1 MTETRTRYPVAVL
14 TGFLGSG
21 KTTILRRLLTDP
33 GMDKTAV
40 LINEFGEIGLDHLLV
55 KSVVGDAVIL
65 QNGCICCTLRTD
77 LQQGLRDLIDGRSY
91 GAFPEFDRVVIE
103 TTGLA
108 DPAPIAQT
116 LLLDPMLRYQVRLA
130 NIITTV
136 DGMHGSAQLRSHPES
151 LRQAAVAD
159 RLVITKSDLISR
171 AQLEALTR
179 ELLRLN
185 PTSRI
190 LDAQSDR
197 FTASAL
203 LTDGLTDPAT
213 KLKEIQHWL
222 ESSKSA
228 AAHDHDHAHD
238 HADHDP
244 DAHLGADHSRH
255 IKSFSLRIADEIDWT
270 AFGVWLTALLHRHG
284 EKVLRVKGLL
294 NVSGATSPVVLHGVQ
309 HVIHPPIHLDQWPD
323 DDRASRIVFV
333 LQDIEPAVL
342 DRSLRQF
349 LQAAGGGGKARTEM
363 AEHAAE

>member
-1 MTETRTRYPVAVL
+1 
-14 TGFLGSG
+14 
-21 KTTILRRLLTDP
+21 
-33 GMDKTAV
+33 V

-55 KSVVGDAVIL
+55 KSVAGDAVVL

-77 LQQGLRDLIDGRSY
+77 LQQGLRDLIDGRSVD
-91 GAFPEFDRVVIE
+91 AFPEFDRVVIE

-116 LLLDPMLRYQVRLA
+116 LLLDPMLRHQVRLA
-130 NIITTV
+130 NIVTTV
-136 DGMHGSAQLRSHPES
+136 DGIHGLAQLRSHAES

-171 AQLEALTR
+171 AQLEALKR

-190 LDAQSDR
+190 LDAQSDG
-197 FTASAL
+197 FAAGAL
-203 LTDGLTDPAT
+203 LTDGLADPST
-213 KLKEIQHWL
+213 KLKEVQHWL
-222 ESSKSA
+222 ASSSGA
-228 AAHDHDHAHD
+228 AGHDHDHAH
-238 HADHDP
+238 HDP
-244 DAHLGADHSRH
+244 DAHLGASHSGH

-294 NVSGATSPVVLHGVQ
+294 NVSGASSPVVLHGVQ

-323 DDRASRIVFV
+323 EDRASRIVFV
-333 LQDIEPAVL
+333 LQDIEPEVL
-342 DRSLRQF
+342 DRSLRKF
-349 LQAAGGGGKARTEM
+349 LHAAAGGSTAQLEM
-363 AEHAAE
+363 VDHAAE